1 MNAGKKTRAIARSIV
16 ALVFLGALAVAL
28 GGCDRHRGSV
38 HYYNDGG
45 YYGDVVVYRPPP
57 VVVVE
62 PRHHAPPPRFRDHDG
77 GRDFDHRR

>member
-1 MNAGKKTRAIARSIV
+1 
-16 ALVFLGALAVAL
+16 
-28 GGCDRHRGSV
+28 
-38 HYYNDGG
+38 
-45 YYGDVVVYRPPP
+45 